1 MQFQADVHDAL
12 GLLQVADPEPR
23 VCSLVSIWSQ
33 RRPSSTHA
41 SAEAILCQTAA
52 RELLLRAVGN
62 LRGPGGAPIA
72 EEIRDAQA
80 KVCLQVP
87 ELRDLS
93 WSHC

>member
-12 GLLQVADPEPR
+12 GMLQVADPEPR
-23 VCSLVSIWSQ
+23 VRSLVSIWSQ

-52 RELLLRAVGN
+52 RELLLRAVGS
-62 LRGPGGAPIA
+62 LGGA

-87 ELRDLS
+87 QLRDL
-93 WSHC
+93 C